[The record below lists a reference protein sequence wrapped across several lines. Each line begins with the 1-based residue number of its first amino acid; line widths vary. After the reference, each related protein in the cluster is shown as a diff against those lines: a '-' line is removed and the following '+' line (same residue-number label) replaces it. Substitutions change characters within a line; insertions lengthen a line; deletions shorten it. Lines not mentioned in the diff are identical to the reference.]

1 MIKKVYM
8 GGIFKKHLF
17 LRTKSHFGREHLI
30 HHHGAAPVYTA
41 KRTQQWLEAHL
52 PGGTNDRPTRRIR
65 PRLTIPSGV
74 MQNKIF
80 SRSHSS
86 FQPLEKILFKKWD
99 KVSTVPPSMSTK
111 DVFRP

>member
-1 MIKKVYM
+1 MTKKVYIE
-8 GGIFKKHLF
+8 GIFKNHL
-17 LRTKSHFGREHLI
+17 LLWTKWHFGRDHLI
-30 HHHGAAPVYTA
+30 HHHDAAPVHTA

-74 MQNKIF
+74 MHNKIC

-86 FQPLEKILFKKWD
+86 FQALEKTLPKKMD
-99 KVSTVPPSMSTK
+99 KVLTVPPSMPTK